1 MLLEFTVG
9 NYLSFKEPVTLS
21 MEAASITDYPENT
34 FAAGK
39 HTLLK
44 SVVVYGANASGKSNL
59 MMALAE
65 MRHIVR
71 SSSRMT
77 STDEFGVTPFLL
89 NTETVGKPSFFE
101 ALFLIEGVR
110 YRYGFELSPE
120 KVHTEWLYQAKA
132 TAEKPLFIRDGDA
145 IEVSGSRFPEGRN
158 LESKTREN
166 ALFLAVCDQFNGQ
179 ISKQIMDWFSNGNNI
194 SGLSHEN
201 YRGVTFRMLKDPE
214 CRLVM
219 LEFLK
224 KLDLGFNEVQ
234 IEEEENELES
244 SPLSFANVLK
254 AQLLLELQ
262 QSYGVKAKERFRFN
276 TVHDLYG
283 PEGGKVG
290 ETIFNLDAQESSG
303 TKKIFDLIGPFFDS
317 LTNGK
322 VMVVDELDAK
332 LHPLLTNALVGLF
345 NAEETNPH
353 NAQLIFATHDTN
365 LLSYGSFRRDQI
377 YFTEKDKEGATELY
391 SLIEYKEEGTTV
403 RKDRSFEKD
412 YVQGRY
418 GAIPYLGDFSKLF
431 TKWQESRKSQ
441 TT

>member
-1 MLLEFTVG
+1 MLLEFTIG
-9 NYLSFKEPVTLS
+9 NYLSFKEQVTLS

-59 MMALAE
+59 LQALSE

-71 SSSRMT
+71 SSVRMT
-77 STDEFGVTPFLL
+77 STDEFGVMPFML
-89 NTETVGKPSFFE
+89 NTETVNKPSFFE

-120 KVHTEWLYQAKA
+120 KVHTEWLYQSKA
-132 TAEKPLFIRDGDA
+132 SAEKPLFIRDGDA

-166 ALFLAVCDQFNGQ
+166 ALFLAVCDLFNGE
-179 ISKQIMDWFSNGNNI
+179 ISKKIMGWFSNGNNI

-201 YRGVTFRMLKDPE
+201 YRGVTFQMLKDPE
-214 CRLVM
+214 CRPAM
-219 LEFLK
+219 LEFLE

-234 IEEEENELES
+234 VEEVEFSPEELPENMPLALRLRLAAEL
-244 SPLSFANVLK
+244 K
-254 AQLLLELQ
+254 
-262 QSYGVKAKERFRFN
+262 GKKTFRFN
-276 TVHDLYG
+276 TIHDQFSPSG
-283 PEGGKVG
+283 EKVG
-290 ETIFNLDAQESSG
+290 KTVFNLDVQESSG
-303 TKKIFDLIGPFFDS
+303 TKKVFDLLGPFFDT
-317 LTNGK
+317 LMTGR
-322 VMVVDELDAK
+322 VLVVDELDAK

-345 NAEETNPH
+345 NSEETNPR

-365 LLSYGSFRRDQI
+365 LLSYGNFRRDQI
-377 YFTEKDKEGATELY
+377 YFTEKDREGATVLY
-391 SLIEYKEEGTTV
+391 SLIEYKEEGGGTV

>member
-1 MLLEFTVG
+1 M
-9 NYLSFKEPVTLS
+9 
-21 MEAASITDYPENT
+21 
-34 FAAGK
+34 
-39 HTLLK
+39 
-44 SVVVYGANASGKSNL
+44 
-59 MMALAE
+59 
-65 MRHIVR
+65 
-71 SSSRMT
+71 
-77 STDEFGVTPFLL
+77 L
-89 NTETVGKPSFFE
+89 NTDTVNKPSFFE

-120 KVHTEWLYQAKA
+120 KVHTEWLYQSKA
-132 TAEKPLFIRDGDA
+132 SAEKPLFIRDGEA
-145 IEVSGSRFPEGRN
+145 IEVSGGRFPEGKN

-166 ALFLAVCDQFNGQ
+166 ALFLAVCDLFNGE
-179 ISKQIMDWFSNGNNI
+179 ISKKIMGWFSNGNTI

-201 YRGVTFRMLKDPE
+201 YRGITFQMLKDPA
-214 CRLVM
+214 CRPSMV
-219 LEFLK
+219 EFLG
-224 KLDLGFNEVQ
+224 KLDLGFDEVQ
-234 IEEEENELES
+234 VEELEF
-244 SPLSFANVLK
+244 SPE
-254 AQLLLELQ
+254 ELPENMPLALRLRLAAEMK
-262 QSYGVKAKERFRFN
+262 GKKTFRFN
-276 TVHDLYG
+276 TMHNQFS
-283 PEGGKVG
+283 PSREKVG
-290 ETIFNLDAQESSG
+290 KTVFNLDVQESSG
-303 TKKIFDLIGPFFDS
+303 TRKVFDLLGPFFDT
-317 LTNGK
+317 LMTGR
-322 VMVVDELDAK
+322 VLVVDELDAK

-391 SLIEYKEEGTTV
+391 SLIEYKEEGATV

>member
-1 MLLEFTVG
+1 
-9 NYLSFKEPVTLS
+9 

-34 FAAGK
+34 FMAGK

-101 ALFLIEGVR
+101 ALFLIDGVR

-132 TAEKPLFIRDGDA
+132 TAEKPLFIRDGEA
-145 IEVSGSRFPEGRN
+145 IEISAGRFPEGRN

-166 ALFLAVCDQFNGQ
+166 ALFLSVCDQFNGE
-179 ISKQIMDWFSNGNNI
+179 ISKKIMGWFSNGNTI

-201 YRGVTFRMLKDPE
+201 YRGITFQMLKDPA
-214 CRLVM
+214 CRPAMV
-219 LEFLK
+219 EFLG
-224 KLDLGFNEVQ
+224 KLDLGFDEVQ
-234 IEEEENELES
+234 VEELEF
-244 SPLSFANVLK
+244 SPEELPANLPLALRLQLSAEWKGKKTFH
-254 AQLLLELQ
+254 
-262 QSYGVKAKERFRFN
+262 FN
-276 TVHDLYG
+276 TTHVQFSPSG
-283 PEGGKVG
+283 EKVG
-290 ETIFNLDAQESSG
+290 KMVFNLDVQESSG
-303 TKKIFDLIGPFFDS
+303 TRKVFDLLGPFFDT
-317 LTNGK
+317 LMTGRLL
-322 VMVVDELDAK
+322 VVDELDAK

-377 YFTEKDKEGATELY
+377 YFTEKDREGATVLY
-391 SLIEYKEEGTTV
+391 SLIEYKEEDGGTV